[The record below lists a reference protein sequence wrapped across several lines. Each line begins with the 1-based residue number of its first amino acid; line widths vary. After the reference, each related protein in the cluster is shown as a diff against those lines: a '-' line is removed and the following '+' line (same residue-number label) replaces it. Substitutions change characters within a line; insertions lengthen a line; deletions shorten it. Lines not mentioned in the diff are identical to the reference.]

1 MSATCFVDTNVLV
14 YARDAGETGKQP
26 LAEAWLRALWRQR
39 QGRLSYQ
46 VLHEYYVTVTRKLRP
61 GIPVE
66 DARDDVRALMSWR
79 PLSADGVMLE
89 ATWAVQ
95 DRYGLSWWDSL
106 IVSAAQVAGTAY
118 LLSEDLQAGQD
129 LGGVVVVDPFQTT
142 PEELL

>member
-1 MSATCFVDTNVLV
+1 MSATCFVETDVL
-14 YARDAGETGKQP
+14 YARDAGKTDKQP
-26 LAEAWLRALWRQR
+26 LAEAWLGTLWRQR
-39 QGRLSYQ
+39 QGRLRYQ
-46 VLHEYYVTVTRKLRP
+46 VLQEYYVTVTRKLRP
-61 GIPVE
+61 GIPVQ

-89 ATWAVQ
+89 TAWAVQ

-129 LGGVVVVDPFQTT
+129 VGGIVVVDPFQIA